1 MSKDPVGYKG
11 LNENAGIFIS
21 ADDALDFALERCGLA
36 VANQDAPE
44 LESAL
49 TALEEWFF
57 SSDWEADDGKEL

>member
-1 MSKDPVGYKG
+1 MNKDPAGYKG

-44 LESAL
+44 LENAL
-49 TALEEWFF
+49 AALEEWFF
-57 SSDWEADDGKEL
+57 SGGWKLEGADT

>member
-11 LNENAGIFIS
+11 LNENAGIFID

-44 LESAL
+44 LENAL
-49 TALEEWFF
+49 VALEGWFY
-57 SSDWEADDGKEL
+57 SDNWEVDDGGGT